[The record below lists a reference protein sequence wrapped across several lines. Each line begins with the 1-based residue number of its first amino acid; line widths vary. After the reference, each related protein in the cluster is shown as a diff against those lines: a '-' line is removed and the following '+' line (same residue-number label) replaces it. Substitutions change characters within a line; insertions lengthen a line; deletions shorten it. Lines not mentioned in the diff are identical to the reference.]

1 MSKIK
6 ETHQRFH
13 TPLIIHKSNLKH
25 IPNTAKFPPTKIENH
40 DLKLNDTLMMNI
52 SKIYSFLTFLAIVC
66 KITYKPNANAVT
78 KAIALHE
85 VAKNDW
91 V

>member
-1 MSKIK
+1 
-6 ETHQRFH
+6 
-13 TPLIIHKSNLKH
+13 
-25 IPNTAKFPPTKIENH
+25 
-40 DLKLNDTLMMNI
+40 MMNV
-52 SKIYSFLTFLAIVC
+52 SKIYYFLTFLAMPC
-66 KITYKPNANAVT
+66 KTAYMPNANAVT